1 MSKECVNKLECYF
14 PTFFK
19 LMWLSIVIWLLVS
32 VSNCFGHWLLQD
44 KLDSYGISIIFMFVV
59 SLFVCYG
66 RSVIKLIK
74 EHSVLAMDLNTKKVA
89 TYALM
94 ASFTFLLLYSMW
106 YYCGGQYD
114 HEETWRRNG
123 AVRSIELEVVFS
135 IIFIVVKSAIVSV
148 IAVLFYWYIRMCF
161 FLFSGRIRRIGVEI
175 ALALMMLAYL
185 AAFHND
191 LLWINVIVVLIAGV
205 FLFDIWCFA
214 DFKEE
219 QLSWDKIKE
228 TVTEED

>member
-1 MSKECVNKLECYF
+1 
-14 PTFFK
+14 
-19 LMWLSIVIWLLVS
+19 
-32 VSNCFGHWLLQD
+32 
-44 KLDSYGISIIFMFVV
+44 
-59 SLFVCYG
+59 
-66 RSVIKLIK
+66 
-74 EHSVLAMDLNTKKVA
+74 
-89 TYALM
+89 
-94 ASFTFLLLYSMW
+94 
-106 YYCGGQYD
+106 
-114 HEETWRRNG
+114 
-123 AVRSIELEVVFS
+123 
-135 IIFIVVKSAIVSV
+135 
-148 IAVLFYWYIRMCF
+148 MCF

-191 LLWINVIVVLIAGV
+191 QLWINVIVVLIAGV